1 MFTLTQSFHC
11 YFKCSEFDK
20 GHVNAARQQFARLRR
35 EMHARSKL
43 NISGLG
49 RRNTPTF
56 KCCERPGYNHN
67 VCQYNNADLFLKRQ
81 ARE

>member
-56 KCCERPGYNHN
+56 KCCERPGYNQY
-67 VCQYNNADLFLKRQ
+67 VCKYNNADLF
-81 ARE
+81 